1 MGYCIHLGIL
11 CSLVLVFCTGFCSA
25 AESSSALIYIQGSGS
40 AITNGS
46 NGMIIMVKDVVPY
59 FHITDGVESKLVPVE
74 SLTDISYPAQAVVKL
89 FNAENETNSIIQ
101 VLNLSLSDE
110 NKVLTLN
117 VNPLEYYEGEM
128 LKSLVNGQE
137 LTLDEINGEYNRADI
152 YLEAVWEAPSNAL
165 NCNPCFCCDFGGS
178 GECGDICTCCTPT

>member
-1 MGYCIHLGIL
+1 MGSCVQLGIL

-25 AESSSALIYIQGSGS
+25 AESSSALIYIQGSES

-46 NGMIIMVKDVVPY
+46 DGMIITVKDVVPY
-59 FHITDGVESKLVPVE
+59 LHITDGKESKLVSVE
-74 SLTDISYPAQAVVKL
+74 SLTNISYPVQAVVNL
-89 FNAENETNSIIQ
+89 FDAENETNSIIQ

-117 VNPLEYYEGEM
+117 VNPLEFYEGER
-128 LKSLVNGQE
+128 LKSFVNGQTP
-137 LTLDEINGEYNRADI
+137 LSDEKIGEYNRASI

-165 NCNPCFCCDFGGS
+165 NCVPCFCCDFGGS
-178 GECGDICTCCTPT
+178 GECGDICTCCTPA

>member
-1 MGYCIHLGIL
+1 MGYCVQLGIL

-40 AITNGS
+40 TITNGS
-46 NGMIIMVKDVVPY
+46 DGMIITVKDVVPY
-59 FHITDGVESKLVPVE
+59 FHITDGVESKLVPIE
-74 SLTDISYPAQAVVKL
+74 SLTDISYPLHAVVNL
-89 FNAENETNSIIQ
+89 FDAENESISIIQ

-117 VNPLEYYEGEM
+117 VNPLEFYEGER
-128 LKSLVNGQE
+128 LKSFVNGQTP
-137 LTLDEINGEYNRADI
+137 LSDEKTGEYNRAGI

-165 NCNPCFCCDFGGS
+165 NCKPCFCCDFGGS
-178 GECGDICTCCTPT
+178 GECGDICTCCTPA